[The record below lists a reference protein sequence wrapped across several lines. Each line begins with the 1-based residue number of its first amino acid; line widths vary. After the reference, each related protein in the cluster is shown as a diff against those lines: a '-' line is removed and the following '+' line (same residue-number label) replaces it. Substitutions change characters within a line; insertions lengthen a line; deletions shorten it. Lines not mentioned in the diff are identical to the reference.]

1 MITIDNRGFHSYGR
15 PDYKIAKEVQM
26 KAKPDNIKL
35 LHSRTPKVE
44 APVPYTG
51 KPAPQMGG
59 FYNAFGKVVA
69 KEKPEKL
76 FRNTDKNL
84 LQAPGKKV
92 SRPVPVPWS
101 QKSALAALKDED
113 WRDEPMKDI
122 MKSELTTEAYLKL
135 IESVVK
141 FVANDQVELAW
152 WKRRQNELSKLNA
165 KKMIFEKQ
173 GREYPVADQ
182 NREKDLH
189 NELDQRLMS
198 NQALLGN
205 LGNVNV
211 GNLGNL
217 GNVGNIPRRPPV
229 RGIRRPFGRPM
240 LSSSEDSD
248 SSSVD
253 DSDSSSDDSDS
264 SEPNERVLDIPMPR
278 RRNPI
283 IELDYLAANVPKPTG
298 ILTKEGKMS
307 KMRREAKNEISKGI
321 ATTVYNLGYL
331 PETSKLYRPPLPG
344 RRPPKRPVMGLNTSK
359 PYNLRDRVGDD
370 EQKVDTVTKLTRLGF
385 STKKPLLDK
394 LQEIDPAMYE
404 LLPDKYK
411 NPSSSHTLKN
421 IYAHLRGIA
430 AVRANLK

>member
-1 MITIDNRGFHSYGR
+1 MISVDNRGFSSWGK

-26 KAKPDNIKL
+26 RAPPNNIKL
-35 LHSRTPKVE
+35 LQYRTPKVE

-113 WRDEPMKDI
+113 WIDEPMKDI

-152 WKRRQNELSKLNA
+152 WKQRQNELSKLNA

-217 GNVGNIPRRPPV
+217 GNVGNIPRRPPL
-229 RGIRRPFGRPM
+229 GRRPFRVPM

-248 SSSVD
+248 SSSD
-253 DSDSSSDDSDS
+253 DSDSSSLDDSDSSDS
-264 SEPNERVLDIPMPR
+264 SEPNEPNVSVFDNILAVPIPALGKNFHSPSAPKKAR
-278 RRNPI
+278 PNAVSLKTLNSPNRLLGALLSNPQ
-283 IELDYLAANVPKPTG
+283 
-298 ILTKEGKMS
+298 
-307 KMRREAKNEISKGI
+307 
-321 ATTVYNLGYL
+321 
-331 PETSKLYRPPLPG
+331 
-344 RRPPKRPVMGLNTSK
+344 PKRPIMNIDLEQVELEFEEATRA
-359 PYNLRDRVGDD
+359 YDLRNRTGDD
-370 EQKVDTVTKLTRLGF
+370 EQKVDTVTKLTRLGS
-385 STKKPLLDK
+385 STKKPVLDK
-394 LQEIDPAMYE
+394 LQVIDPAMYDS
-404 LLPDKYK
+404 LPGNYK
-411 NPSSSHTLKN
+411 NPSSNVSLKN
-421 IYAHLRGIA
+421 IYAYLRKILVA
-430 AVRANLK
+430 RANLK